1 MAARIERDAT
11 VRAGRST
18 RSGELQGI
26 LGEFKGRRNAE
37 RYAQHIRPV
46 GGVVDWWWGG
56 GILNGHIVA
65 ELEDQTREQRIPG
78 EGNGADAELSGKRFS
93 KRRQLAWKWEWSAR

>member
-1 MAARIERDAT
+1 MTSRIERHAA
-11 VRAGRST
+11 VRADRST
-18 RSGELQGI
+18 RGGELQGV
-26 LGEFKGRRNAE
+26 LGELKGRRNAE

-78 EGNGADAELSGKRFS
+78 EGNGADAELSGERFGEC
-93 KRRQLAWKWEWSAR
+93 RQLAR